1 MNLILFL
8 YQKKLIF
15 GNDLHNKSNLIKERF
30 YEMESKEEEERYIVY
45 KPNPKNKKANRR
57 LLIYDQQKQEY
68 FTKEEALAKI
78 LNILDQKS

>member
-1 MNLILFL
+1 
-8 YQKKLIF
+8 
-15 GNDLHNKSNLIKERF
+15 
-30 YEMESKEEEERYIVY
+30 MESKEEEERYIVY
-45 KPNPKNKKANRR
+45 KPNPKNKKANLR